1 MTRTHLVAAAAL
13 AALLLPC
20 LADADTERFH
30 RRVQRTQTTALS
42 PTTCP
47 PSVPATSTCS
57 LRTRFRA
64 NELVKQGT
72 NPDRRGV
79 ALRWSI
85 QQYLCV
91 DGICSTLVLADRG
104 VAPRHSLRANNTRRF
119 TTKPLVGKFGT
130 YQYSYVTEG
139 KVNYRDHQ
147 KTQTG
152 PIPPCVINRTTY
164 KSGWGTNGTGTI
176 AIDPA
181 GPTPAYTVTGPG
193 RNVRVTRTQVTQL
206 EPNCP

>member
-1 MTRTHLVAAAAL
+1 MTGKHLAAAAAF
-13 AALLLPC
+13 AAFLLPA
-20 LADADTERFH
+20 LAGAETERFH

-47 PSVPATSTCS
+47 PSVPGGSTCE

-64 NELVKQGT
+64 TDLLRQGT

-79 ALRWSI
+79 KLKWSI

-91 DGICSTLVLADRG
+91 NGICSTLVLADRG
-104 VAPRHSLRANNTRRF
+104 IAPRHSLRANNTRRF
-119 TTKPLVGKFGT
+119 VTKPLVGKYGI
-130 YQYSYVTEG
+130 YQYSYETVG

-164 KSGWGTNGTGTI
+164 KSGWGSTGTGTI
-176 AIDPA
+176 LVDPSS
-181 GPTPAYTVTGPG
+181 GPAYTVAGSG
-193 RNVRVTRTQVTQL
+193 RNARVTRTQVTQL
-206 EPNCP
+206 QPNCT

>member
-1 MTRTHLVAAAAL
+1 MTRTHLFAAVAF
-13 AALLLPC
+13 AALLLP
-20 LADADTERFH
+20 ASAGAETERFH
-30 RRVQRTQTTALS
+30 RRVQRTQSTSLT

-47 PSVPATSTCS
+47 PSVPSGSTCE

-64 NELVKQGT
+64 NDILRQGT

-79 ALRWSI
+79 RLRWSI

-104 VAPRHSLRANNTRRF
+104 VAPRHTLRANNTRRF
-119 TTKPLVGKFGT
+119 TTKPLVGKYGT
-130 YQYSYVTEG
+130 YQYSYETVG
-139 KVNYRDHQ
+139 KVEYRDHK

-164 KSGWGTNGTGTI
+164 RSGWNTNGTGTVL
-176 AIDPA
+176 IDPNNA
-181 GPTPAYTVTGPG
+181 PAYSVTGPG
-193 RNVRVTRTQVTQL
+193 RNVRVTRTQVTQF
-206 EPNCP
+206 EPNCL